1 MPKRDLTLGET
12 EVLTI
17 IQQGYGAHNTLE
29 RVCFSNQNDAVL
41 FVKTTKGMNILLA
54 NISHLA
60 AGRANGTIAND
71 EELRIKWL
79 RLKA

>member
-1 MPKRDLTLGET
+1 MPKRDLTLGEI
-12 EVLTI
+12 EILTI
-17 IQQGYGAHNTLE
+17 IQQGYGAHNTLD
-29 RVCFSNQNDAVL
+29 RVCFSNENDAVL

-60 AGRANGTIAND
+60 NGRANGTIAND